1 MEATMEG
8 RAHVELLR
16 RRLGDSELVVVERA
30 VAARKQERA
39 GQALLQRLERERL
52 EKDRVGVEADRK
64 TAERLSKQ

>member
-1 MEATMEG
+1 VEG
-8 RAHVELLR
+8 RARVEQLR

-30 VAARKQERA
+30 VMARKQERA
-39 GQALLQRLERERL
+39 GAALLQRLERERL